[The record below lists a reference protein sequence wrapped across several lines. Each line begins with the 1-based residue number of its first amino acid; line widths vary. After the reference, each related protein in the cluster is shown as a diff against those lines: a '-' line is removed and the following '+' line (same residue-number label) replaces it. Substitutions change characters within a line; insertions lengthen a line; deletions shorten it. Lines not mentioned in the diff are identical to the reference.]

1 MTVSILTPSI
11 TIKAQ
16 VGVTIMPFSIS
27 LKTVNMAASTTTK
40 NRKFIQHNETQ
51 PKCKNGSQHNDTEH
65 NKYIAKMTKRI
76 MALNIICC
84 VILALFL
91 GYFSQ

>member
-1 MTVSILTPSI
+1 
-11 TIKAQ
+11 
-16 VGVTIMPFSIS
+16 
-27 LKTVNMAASTTTK
+27 MAASTTIK

-65 NKYIAKMTKRI
+65 NKYIAQMTIRI
-76 MALNIICC
+76 MALSIICC
-84 VILALFL
+84 VIPAMFL